1 MFLNPI
7 ITEKWNGVKKNTAVF
22 NIWTFKTDWHQE
34 GNKNKFFDVQ
44 TWGSRHTVRTYVR
57 VSQTQIHSA
66 LTWGDFCQ
74 PNTNLSLDV
83 FFIFRCNFYGTV
95 VSELMLRTKGTFSCS
110 MFTFSLTLSLTPVHN
125 RTISTAVE
133 QRWESTGFTMSVGR
147 LAEPPKHSFLLPSEV
162 SQSHTFMCNACKH
175 MHQTQWHSRETRGG
189 GEWRR
194 RMGCYQNGSEHT
206 GITGQQQCSKKS
218 ISNDDK
224 RSGSHGGVGGGARTP
239 TKATDHRPGLTC
251 EQAN

>member
-1 MFLNPI
+1 MRI
-7 ITEKWNGVKKNTAVF
+7 EAHSE
-22 NIWTFKTDWHQE
+22 D
-34 GNKNKFFDVQ
+34 
-44 TWGSRHTVRTYVR
+44 VRTCFTDTD
-57 VSQTQIHSA
+57 SLSTH
-66 LTWGDFCQ
+66 LFFCQ
-74 PNTNLSLDV
+74 PSTNLSLDI
-83 FFIFRCNFYGTV
+83 FFIFRCSFYGTI

-189 GEWRR
+189 ER
-194 RMGCYQNGSEHT
+194 
-206 GITGQQQCSKKS
+206 
-218 ISNDDK
+218 
-224 RSGSHGGVGGGARTP
+224 GGVETKNGLLSKWVRAHRHHRT
-239 TKATDHRPGLTC
+239 TTVFKEINIQR
-251 EQAN
+251 

>member
-1 MFLNPI
+1 M
-7 ITEKWNGVKKNTAVF
+7 
-22 NIWTFKTDWHQE
+22 
-34 GNKNKFFDVQ
+34 
-44 TWGSRHTVRTYVR
+44 RTYVR

-66 LTWGDFCQ
+66 LTFFFVNQIQTLIWTYFF
-74 PNTNLSLDV
+74 NL
-83 FFIFRCNFYGTV
+83 IFRCSFYGTV

-224 RSGSHGGVGGGARTP
+224 RSGSHGGVGGGGRGPRRRPRT
-239 TKATDHRPGLTC
+239 TDLD
-251 EQAN
+251 